1 MAKGSTARR
10 YAQAVF
16 QIALERNQLE
26 QWQKDLT
33 AIAGV
38 FGDPQAAIIFTSKSI
53 RFPDKE
59 KLLASLFEGM
69 NPMAM
74 NLARILVL
82 KDGTGA
88 AIGIAEE
95 YLSMLDKQR
104 GVQRGEVV
112 AAIDLTPE
120 QQATMARTL
129 EKIVGQK
136 VALSARK
143 DPIVVG
149 GFVARVGGKIVDGSV
164 RTKLL
169 NLQKDLQQSGG

>member
-1 MAKGSTARR
+1 M
-10 YAQAVF
+10 F
-16 QIALERNQLE
+16 QIALERNQLD

-38 FGDPQAAIIFTSKSI
+38 FGYPRAEAIFTSRSI
-53 RFPDKE
+53 RFSDKE
-59 KLLASLFEGM
+59 KLLTSLLDGISTL
-69 NPMAM
+69 AM
-74 NLARILVL
+74 NLAKILVL

-88 AIGIAEE
+88 ATSIAEE

-104 GVQRGEVV
+104 GVQRGEVLT
-112 AAIDLTPE
+112 AIDLTPE
-120 QQATMARTL
+120 QQTIIALTL
-129 EKIVGQK
+129 ERIVGQK
-136 VALSARK
+136 VALSTRK

-169 NLQKDLQQSGG
+169 NLQRDLQQSGV